1 MRTRL
6 CISKRQNRNAFSGSL
21 PGSHWGRRFA
31 AIIVCIMVNLGLLFG
46 ALPGAAASSVPAPEF
61 QLKTFNGDTYS
72 KTSLQGR
79 PTLLVF
85 WAPWC
90 RYCQMELPILAKF
103 YQGNKPDQLQVLTI
117 AFSDT
122 RAHVEEYVTSNSDT
136 FVFPTAYDQ
145 ENEVAQAFGVNA
157 TPTFVVMDARGDMIL
172 AHRGAGINQNPQY
185 QEFLRRLND
194 KGTTD

>member
-1 MRTRL
+1 MRMRL
-6 CISKRQNRNAFSGSL
+6 CISMRQKNTAFSGSI
-21 PGSHWGRRFA
+21 PGSHWRPWLTTIRGGVIGF
-31 AIIVCIMVNLGLLFG
+31 IMVSLSLLFG
-46 ALPGAAASSVPAPEF
+46 VLPGIAAPSVPAPEF
-61 QLKTFNGDTYS
+61 QLRAFDGQTYS

-103 YQGNKPDQLQVLTI
+103 YQGNKPEPLQVLTI

-122 RAHVEEYVTSNSDT
+122 RAHVEEYVTSNPAT

-145 ENEVAQAFGVNA
+145 DNAVAQAFGVNA
-157 TPTFVVMDARGDMIL
+157 TPTFVVMDAQGKMIL
-172 AHRGAGINQNPQY
+172 AHRGAGINRNPQY
-185 QEFLRRLND
+185 QEFLRSLQ
-194 KGTTD
+194 

>member
-1 MRTRL
+1 MQKSFGSIMQRKP
-6 CISKRQNRNAFSGSL
+6 ISCSGGL
-21 PGSHWGRRFA
+21 PGSRGGQWRTS
-31 AIIVCIMVNLGLLFG
+31 LGNRVTLLILISLSLLFG
-46 ALPGAAASSVPAPEF
+46 AFPGTAATSVPAPEF
-61 QLKTFNGDTYS
+61 QLQAFDGHTHS
-72 KTSLQGR
+72 KSSLKGR

-90 RYCQMELPILAKF
+90 RYCQIELPILAKF

-122 RAHVEEYVTSNSDT
+122 LAHVENYITSNPDT

-145 ENEVAQAFGVNA
+145 DNAVAKTFGVNA
-157 TPTFVVMDARGDMIL
+157 TPTFVVMDAQGEMIL

-185 QEFLRRLND
+185 QEFLKTL
-194 KGTTD
+194 K

>member
-1 MRTRL
+1 MLNNVVTPVQPTRI
-6 CISKRQNRNAFSGSL
+6 ISSGSL
-21 PGSHWGRRFA
+21 HGSHWKPWFTSSRIGCMVF
-31 AIIVCIMVNLGLLFG
+31 VLVNLCLLFG
-46 ALPGAAASSVPAPEF
+46 VMPSTAAPSVAAPEF
-61 QLKTFNGDTYS
+61 QLRGLDGHMYS
-72 KTSLQGR
+72 KASLHGR

-103 YQGNKPDQLQVLTI
+103 YQGSKPDQLQVFTI

-122 RAHVEEYVTSNSDT
+122 QAHVEEYVRANPDS

-145 ENEVAQAFGVNA
+145 DNVVAQAFGVNA
-157 TPTFVVMDARGDMIL
+157 TPTFVVMDARGELIL

-185 QEFLRRLND
+185 QDFLKRLQ
-194 KGTTD
+194 